1 MLINGC
7 VARLNLVTS
16 RDRADDQSLGR
27 SSGFPGSRVVT
38 RDSCFPGSCGVTRDT
53 CNTGGA
59 HVCSQDH
66 VFGSS
71 TLVSLRDYNWA
82 LGQVYWDLFAT

>member
-1 MLINGC
+1 MVFYVPINGH

-16 RDRADDQSLGR
+16 RGRADDQSLGR
-27 SSGFPGSRVVT
+27 SPDFPGSRAVT

-59 HVCSQDH
+59 RDFITC
-66 VFGSS
+66 VFPGSCVGVFNPCF
-71 TLVSLRDYNWA
+71 TM
-82 LGQVYWDLFAT
+82 